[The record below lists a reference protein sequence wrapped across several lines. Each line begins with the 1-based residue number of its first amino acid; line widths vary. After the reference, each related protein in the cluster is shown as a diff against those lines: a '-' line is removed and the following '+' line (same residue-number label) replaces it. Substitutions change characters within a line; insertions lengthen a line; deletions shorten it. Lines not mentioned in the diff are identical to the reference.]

1 MKPTSPALQADPL
14 TSEPPVMRSLKDQAN
29 PADGVHNII
38 ELYFHCRFDNGSDDS
53 HPHQVNETTLSKQIQ
68 MLILPRNVLIDTVQS
83 LIWASLDS
91 VKLTHK
97 ISHNDSTIGIHQHTI
112 KN

>member
-1 MKPTSPALQADPL
+1 MIQF
-14 TSEPPVMRSLKDQAN
+14 LKDQAN

-38 ELYFHCRFDNGSDDS
+38 ELDFHCRFDNGSDDS
-53 HPHQVNETTLSKQIQ
+53 HPHQGNETTLSKQSQ

-112 KN
+112 NN